1 MKALLATTVLFI
13 SLLAFQKGPSAVT
26 DGKVT
31 GVFQGMD
38 DEGVLSYKTDDG
50 KVVLFHELGDDVDYD
65 LLEDEYIGKKFEIT
79 WKDSEQDV
87 YDDEDEPTGETVM
100 VKQITNLKLIR

>member
-38 DEGVLSYKTDDG
+38 DDGVLSYKTDDG

-100 VKQITNLKLIR
+100 VKQITSLKLIK